1 MSMRT
6 LINILFAAIV
16 AMTIVLCAGCGEKK
30 EEAQCVPDLFYS
42 DTIPEK
48 IVKIYVDIPAYVDTL
63 MLVTDV
69 YTKLLLKED
78 VCLCDGGDID
88 GCYRNNSADF
98 VCVSTEVLAK
108 HGIPFRSKVTVS
120 LLVTNINVFKKE
132 FVQWGGFYNPNRVT
146 YPKAYIR
153 SITLR

>member
-1 MSMRT
+1 MRT
-6 LINILFAAIV
+6 LVKILFAAM
-16 AMTIVLCAGCGEKK
+16 AALPIVLCAGCGEKK

-48 IVKIYVDIPAYVDTL
+48 IVKIYVDIPAYVDTVL
-63 MLVTDV
+63 LITDL
-69 YTKLLLKED
+69 YTRLLLKED
-78 VCLCDGGDID
+78 VCLCDGGDIE
-88 GCYRNNSADF
+88 GCYRNNSDDF

-120 LLVTNINVFKKE
+120 LLVTNINVYKKE
-132 FVQWGGFYNPNRVT
+132 YELWGALYNPNRT
-146 YPKAYIR
+146 TRPKAYIR